1 MKLTYRAVIFDLDG
15 TLLDTLA
22 DIAMAANDVL
32 AALGQE
38 THGIADYRFMV
49 GDGVS
54 MLFQRACPMVLED
67 RILLQRCIDLF
78 EQFYAIR
85 WKESSGPYT
94 EIPELLDWLTVQ
106 GIPMSVLSNKP
117 HPFTC
122 QCVSVLLSKWQFHAV
137 LGQRPET
144 PRKPDPLVFM
154 KSNRNFRTLWGR
166 LWPPM
171 RSSMLAIPIPICKP
185 PTRRGVSR

>member
-67 RILLQRCIDLF
+67 RICCSAASIFSNNFTRFDGKSHRALTPRSQNCLIGSPFKDSDERSF
-78 EQFYAIR
+78 EQA
-85 WKESSGPYT
+85 S
-94 EIPELLDWLTVQ
+94 
-106 GIPMSVLSNKP
+106 
-117 HPFTC
+117 
-122 QCVSVLLSKWQFHAV
+122 
-137 LGQRPET
+137 
-144 PRKPDPLVFM
+144 PLY
-154 KSNRNFRTLWGR
+154 L
-166 LWPPM
+166 PM
-171 RSSMLAIPIPICKP
+171 R
-185 PTRRGVSR
+185 